1 MRTTGKPGYTFWS
14 FCDNIIIGCLLEER
28 TFEFV
33 EVKKIH
39 VKPNKIKFGTKKTY
53 YLCAFRLEFE
63 KTVVIFEISTL
74 RVFKFQ
80 SFMQFGIKHTLFMC
94 FE

>member
-39 VKPNKIKFGTKKTY
+39 VKPNKIKFGTKIPIICVHLGKNLKKLLS
-53 YLCAFRLEFE
+53 YLKSALLEF
-63 KTVVIFEISTL
+63 
-74 RVFKFQ
+74 
-80 SFMQFGIKHTLFMC
+80 
-94 FE
+94 